1 VTSHLTEKMSKL
13 RGFDRQ

>member
-1 VTSHLTEKMSKL
+1 MSYLTEKPSKL